1 MRKGIIII
9 GVVLIIFTVPGYTI
23 SPDLITKEMN
33 VLTGGNADT
42 HLTSAMLA
50 QMGIP
55 PIDEMIK
62 VTQYS
67 IIGLG
72 IVGIGCIFMGAFSKK
87 SKSQFATSRT
97 ESTYHEE
104 KDEEKKE
111 NALNTLQQRLAKGKI
126 TSSQYQNLKRILEE
140 DDKKSTK

>member
-33 VLTGGNADT
+33 ILTGGNADT
-42 HLTSAMLA
+42 HLTSAMLS

-67 IIGLG
+67 FMGLG
-72 IVGIGCIFMGAFSKK
+72 VVGIGCIFMGAFSKK
-87 SKSQFATSRT
+87 SKPQFITSKM
-97 ESTYHEE
+97 ESPYHKEGD
-104 KDEEKKE
+104 DERKR
-111 NALNTLQQRLAKGKI
+111 NALNTLQERLAKGEI
-126 TSSQYQNLKRILEE
+126 TSIQYQILKKILEE
-140 DDKKSTK
+140 DDKKLTK

>member
-9 GVVLIIFTVPGYTI
+9 GVILIIFTVPGYTM

-42 HLTSAMLA
+42 HLTSAMLS

-67 IIGLG
+67 VIGLG
-72 IVGIGCIFMGAFSKK
+72 IVGIGCVFVGAFAKK
-87 SKSQFATSRT
+87 SKSQFITPKM

-104 KDEEKKE
+104 NDEERKE
-111 NALNTLQQRLAKGKI
+111 NALNTLQQRLAKGEI
-126 TSSQYQNLKRILEE
+126 TSSQYQNLKRMLEE

>member
-1 MRKGIIII
+1 VRKGIIII
-9 GVVLIIFTVPGYTI
+9 GVILIIFTVPGYTM

-42 HLTSAMLA
+42 HLTSAMLS

-55 PIDEMIK
+55 PLDEMIK

-67 IIGLG
+67 VIGLG

-87 SKSQFATSRT
+87 SKSQFVTSKM

-104 KDEEKKE
+104 NYEERKE
-111 NALNTLQQRLAKGKI
+111 NALNMLQQRLAKGEI